1 VNAPEGRKILQLVR
15 HAKSSWADAVPDV
28 DRPLSG
34 RGRRAADALARQV
47 AKADER
53 PQIVVCS
60 PAERAR
66 QTLTPIEG
74 VLGSSAEIRID
85 PIVYDTGPVALLELL
100 RSMPPDADVVMVI
113 GHNPTIHDVALRL
126 VVPDDSEELARLRV
140 KFPTG
145 ALATLILPTPWARL
159 AAASARLQS
168 LWTPR

>member
-1 VNAPEGRKILQLVR
+1 VTAPEHTSLQLVR

-47 AKADER
+47 ADADER

-66 QTLTPIEG
+66 QTLMPIAE

-85 PIVYDTGPVALLELL
+85 PIVYDAGPVALLGLL
-100 RSMPPDADVVMVI
+100 RSMPPDAGVVMVI
-113 GHNPTIHDVALRL
+113 GHNPTIHDLALRL
-126 VVPDDSEELARLRV
+126 AVPDESDELTRLRAR
-140 KFPTG
+140 FPTG
-145 ALATLILPTPWARL
+145 AMATLVTPAPWARL
-159 AAASARLQS
+159 AAASARIKRF
-168 LWTPR
+168 WTPR